1 MIDGGDLPV
10 VNMIA
15 LKIFDVSKYCSM
27 TFHNYGPSV
36 NVMNL
41 EIWNSLT
48 PAQQKLMADTSR
60 EAQAKCRELTE
71 SVDNLAAAKKELE
84 PKGMTVVQGN
94 VEAFRKVA
102 QEKIWP
108 AYKTQYGAMWD
119 EVAGFKA

>member
-1 MIDGGDLPV
+1 
-10 VNMIA
+10 MIA
-15 LKIFDVSKYCSM
+15 LKIFDVSKYCLM

-60 EAQAKCRELTE
+60 EAQAKCRQLTE